1 MDEPA
6 GIGEARRNGPAAR
19 APRAGEL
26 DRPPP
31 YSLEAEMALLGAM
44 LLNPRVTPDVL
55 SAVAK
60 GEDFYS
66 EAHGAIFRAL
76 VEVYDRNPDADLVPI
91 VEAIRDRGQL
101 ELIGGAEYLEKLAS
115 ETPSSAGAAHY
126 ARIVSEKSK
135 LRRLI
140 GAAETI
146 RHEALGAGQLGLDG
160 VREVLDRAEMLV
172 FEIAQ
177 EDRKSDPQMLA
188 DLLQREVDRLEASE
202 GQGISG
208 LPTGYDDLDELLRGL
223 QPGEMIVLAARP
235 SMGKT
240 ALALNLAEQIARG
253 GRTPWNPHARGANV
267 GVGVFSLEMSKA
279 AVAQRFLS
287 ALSQVNSHDLRSG
300 KKFAEDEWRRII
312 AACGELKDCP
322 IFVDDTPGLTV
333 LSLRARA
340 RRMVAQHDVR
350 VVFVDYLQLLS
361 APGSARESR
370 QVEVSAISRSIKA
383 LARELNVPVVCLS
396 QLNRASEQREGNRP
410 RMSDLRESGSI
421 EQDADVVIL
430 LHRED
435 YYHVGNPS
443 WADENP
449 DKVGVAEVIVAK
461 QRNGPT
467 DVVRLTWD
475 PRTTRFKGY
484 SPYREGDAFV
494 RTRPAPAKFSGG
506 PGPTAGGNGGAA
518 ALGAGAPAES
528 PFADRAREA
537 GSFTRPATG
546 PVADFRDGGGPD
558 RDEGD
563 SDEAAPF

>member
-1 MDEPA
+1 MDEPTA
-6 GIGEARRNGPAAR
+6 TTSKDARRNGPMGR
-19 APRAGEL
+19 PPRPGGDL
-26 DRPPP
+26 DRPMP

-55 SAVAK
+55 AIVARA
-60 GEDFYS
+60 EDFYS
-66 EAHGAIFRAL
+66 EAHAAIFRTL
-76 VEVYDRNPDADLVPI
+76 VEVYDRTPDADLVPI

-101 ELIGGAEYLEKLAS
+101 DLIGGPEYLEKLAS
-115 ETPSSAGAAHY
+115 ETPSSAGAGHY
-126 ARIVSEKSK
+126 ARIVSEKAK

-140 GAAETI
+140 AAAEQI
-146 RHEALGAGQLGLDG
+146 RHDALNAGQLGLDG
-160 VREVLDRAEMLV
+160 AREVLDQAEMAV

-177 EDRKSDPQMLA
+177 EDRKSDPQLLA

-208 LPTGYDDLDELLRGL
+208 LATGFDDLDELLRGL
-223 QPGEMIVLAARP
+223 QPGEMIVIGARP

-240 ALALNLAEQIARG
+240 ALALNLAEQIARA
-253 GRTPWNPHARGANV
+253 GRTPWNPHPRGPNV
-267 GVGVFSLEMSKA
+267 AVGVFSLEMSKA

-300 KKFAEDEWRRII
+300 KRFAEDEWRRII
-312 AACGELKDCP
+312 AACGELKECP

-333 LSLRARA
+333 LALRARA

-350 VVFVDYLQLLS
+350 AVFIDYLQLLT

-383 LARELNVPVVCLS
+383 LARELNIPVICLS

-410 RMSDLRESGSI
+410 RMSDLRESGSV
-421 EQDADVVIL
+421 EQDADVVML

-435 YYHVGNPS
+435 YYHVGNPG

-449 DKVGVAEVIVAK
+449 DKIGVAEVIVAK

-494 RTRPAPAKFSGG
+494 RTRAAPAQFTGG
-506 PGPTAGGNGGAA
+506 AVQGAA
-518 ALGAGAPAES
+518 AAPGGAGSEDPSFPGRAPGA
-528 PFADRAREA
+528 RAF
-537 GSFTRPATG
+537 GSRAPTG
-546 PVADFRDGGGPD
+546 PVDGFRDGGGPEKE
-558 RDEGD
+558 EGD
-563 SDEAAPF
+563 GEESAPF

>member
-1 MDEPA
+1 MDEPVTTTRTD
-6 GIGEARRNGPAAR
+6 ARRNGPTGR
-19 APRAGEL
+19 APHPGGDL
-26 DRPPP
+26 DRPMP

-55 SAVAK
+55 AVVARA
-60 GEDFYS
+60 EDFYS
-66 EAHGAIFRAL
+66 EAHAAIFRTL
-76 VEVYDRNPDADLVPI
+76 VEVYDRTPDADLVPI

-101 ELIGGAEYLEKLAS
+101 DLIGGPEYLEKLAS

-126 ARIVSEKSK
+126 ARIVSEKAK

-140 GAAETI
+140 AAAEQI
-146 RHEALGAGQLGLDG
+146 RHDALNAGQLGLDG
-160 VREVLDRAEMLV
+160 AREVLDQAEMAV

-177 EDRKSDPQMLA
+177 EDRKSDPQLLA

-208 LPTGYDDLDELLRGL
+208 LATGFEDLDELLRGL
-223 QPGEMIVLAARP
+223 QPGEMIVIGARP

-240 ALALNLAEQIARG
+240 ALALNLAEQIARA
-253 GRTPWNPHARGANV
+253 GRTPWNPHPKGPNV
-267 GVGVFSLEMSKA
+267 AVGVFSLEMSKA

-300 KKFAEDEWRRII
+300 KRFAEDEWRRII
-312 AACGELKDCP
+312 AACGELKECP

-333 LSLRARA
+333 LALRARA

-350 VVFVDYLQLLS
+350 AIFVDYLQLLS

-383 LARELNVPVVCLS
+383 LARELNVPVICLS

-410 RMSDLRESGSI
+410 RMSDLRESGSV
-421 EQDADVVIL
+421 EQDADVVML

-449 DKVGVAEVIVAK
+449 DKIGVAELIVAK

-484 SPYREGDAFV
+484 TPYREGDAFI
-494 RTRPAPAKFSGG
+494 RTRPAPAQF
-506 PGPTAGGNGGAA
+506 AGGAA
-518 ALGAGAPAES
+518 ANGAGANASGDAEDT
-528 PFADRAREA
+528 PFSARPRDP
-537 GSFTRPATG
+537 GSFGARPPTG
-546 PVADFRDGGGPD
+546 PAANFRDGGGPD
-558 RDEGD
+558 REDDEGP
-563 SDEAAPF
+563 APF